1 MLSRLGQLF
10 DRVAQRVVP
19 DPFVLALILTAFV
32 MLAGL
37 WSLSTGAAPLA
48 ADAEPLSDTLR
59 VLRAW
64 FTGFSNPAGLAF
76 ALQMAL
82 VLVTG
87 QALALSRPMTRLLES
102 VAGLPRTTSEAA
114 ALVAF
119 ITCIASILHWG
130 LGAIAGAIVA
140 RAVFQ
145 TATSRGLH
153 FHYPLL
159 GAAGY
164 TGFAVFHGGLSGS
177 APLKVA
183 EQNHFLAETIG
194 VIPISQTLGSPLN
207 IAIVATL
214 TLLFP
219 ALFYA
224 LAPSQPETLQGGG
237 TPSATTENPST
248 PNAGQT
254 VDQTPAS
261 DSRAASDTSSSAD
274 AQSTPE
280 RAPTPFSPAALL
292 GGWLPLSVIIWAL
305 CTGFLAFDIN
315 AFTLIFLFAGI
326 GLHGQI
332 QRYVDTVTDAARAA
346 GPVLLQYPFYFAI
359 VAMMQATGL
368 IVLFSE
374 FFVRMATAETFPVIA
389 FWSAAL
395 LNIIIPSGGGQW
407 AVQGP
412 ILAQAGLE
420 LGVDPGVIVIAFA
433 HGDAST
439 NLLQPFWAL
448 PLLGL
453 MGLQARQIIGYS
465 ALACVAMLLVV
476 SVLLVVM
483 T

>member
-19 DPFVLALILTAFV
+19 DPFALALMLTAFV

-37 WSLSTGAAPLA
+37 WSLGTGAAPLA
-48 ADAEPLSDTLR
+48 AEAEPLSDVLR

-64 FTGFSNPAGLAF
+64 FSGFSNPAGLAF

-102 VAGLPRTTSEAA
+102 VAYLPRTSAEAA

-145 TATSRGLH
+145 TATSRGLS

-183 EQNHFLAETIG
+183 EQNHFLVETIG

-207 IAIVATL
+207 ITIVATL

-224 LAPSQPETLQGGG
+224 LAPSDTAASQGG
-237 TPSATTENPST
+237 ST
-248 PNAGQT
+248 RRADAETSIAPNAEPVVKPTLAPDNG
-254 VDQTPAS
+254 
-261 DSRAASDTSSSAD
+261 AASDDKLTPDYTSA
-274 AQSTPE
+274 A
-280 RAPTPFSPAALL
+280 FSPTALL
-292 GGWLPLSVIIWAL
+292 AGWLPLCVVLWAL
-305 CTGFLAFDIN
+305 STGFLAFDIN
-315 AFTLIFLFAGI
+315 AFTLLFLFAGL

-332 QRYVDTVTDAARAA
+332 QRYMDTVTDAARAA
-346 GPVLLQYPFYFAI
+346 GPILLQYPFYFAI
-359 VAMMQATGL
+359 VAIMQTTGL

-374 FFVRMATAETFPVIA
+374 FFVRMATVDTFPVIA

-465 ALACVAMLLVV
+465 ALACVAMLAVV
-476 SVLLVVM
+476 SALLFWLV
-483 T
+483 

>member
-48 ADAEPLSDTLR
+48 SDAEPLSDTLR

-102 VAGLPRTTSEAA
+102 VASLPRTSAQAA

-145 TATSRGLH
+145 SAKSRGLN

-183 EQNHFLAETIG
+183 EQNHFLVETIG

-224 LAPSQPETLQGGG
+224 LAPSETAASQGG
-237 TPSATTENPST
+237 ST
-248 PNAGQT
+248 PLPDTETPVSPNADQAVEQT
-254 VDQTPAS
+254 LAPDT
-261 DSRAASDTSSSAD
+261 RAASDEKSPQNATS
-274 AQSTPE
+274 TV
-280 RAPTPFSPAALL
+280 FSPAALFA
-292 GGWLPLSVIIWAL
+292 GWLPLGVILWAL
-305 CTGFLAFDIN
+305 ATGFLAFDIN
-315 AFTLIFLFAGI
+315 AFTLVFLFAGI

-332 QRYVDTVTDAARAA
+332 QRYIDTVTDAARAA
-346 GPVLLQYPFYFAI
+346 GPILLQYPFYFAI
-359 VAMMQATGL
+359 VAIMQTTGL

-374 FFVRMATAETFPVIA
+374 FFVRMATVETFPVIA
-389 FWSAAL
+389 FWSAAI

-453 MGLQARQIIGYS
+453 MGLRANQIIGYS
-465 ALACVAMLLVV
+465 ALACAAMLAVV
-476 SVLLVVM
+476 SVLLLLM
-483 T
+483 G

>member
-48 ADAEPLSDTLR
+48 SDAEPLSDTLR

-102 VAGLPRTTSEAA
+102 VASLPRTSAQAA

-145 TATSRGLH
+145 SAKSRGLN

-183 EQNHFLAETIG
+183 EQNHFLVETIG

-224 LAPSQPETLQGGG
+224 LAPSETAASQGG
-237 TPSATTENPST
+237 ST
-248 PNAGQT
+248 PLPDAETPVLPNADQAVEQT
-254 VDQTPAS
+254 LAPDT
-261 DSRAASDTSSSAD
+261 RAASDENSPQNATS
-274 AQSTPE
+274 TV
-280 RAPTPFSPAALL
+280 FSPAALFA
-292 GGWLPLSVIIWAL
+292 GWLPLGVILWAL
-305 CTGFLAFDIN
+305 ATGFLAFDIN
-315 AFTLIFLFAGI
+315 AFTLVFLFAGI

-332 QRYVDTVTDAARAA
+332 QRYIDTVTDAARAA
-346 GPVLLQYPFYFAI
+346 GPILLQYPFYFAI
-359 VAMMQATGL
+359 VAIMQTTGL

-374 FFVRMATAETFPVIA
+374 FFVRMATVETFPVIA
-389 FWSAAL
+389 FWSAAI

-453 MGLQARQIIGYS
+453 MGLRANQIIGYS
-465 ALACVAMLLVV
+465 ALACAAMLAVV
-476 SVLLVVM
+476 SVLLLLM
-483 T
+483 G

>member
-224 LAPSQPETLQGGG
+224 LAPSQPATLQGGG
-237 TPSATTENPST
+237 TPSVTSENPGH

-254 VDQTPAS
+254 ID
-261 DSRAASDTSSSAD
+261 RAAVPDSGAVSDASTAPD
-274 AQSTPE
+274 AHTISDK
-280 RAPTPFSPAALL
+280 ASTPFSLAALL
-292 GGWLPLSVIIWAL
+292 AGWLPLGVVLWAIF
-305 CTGFLAFDIN
+305 TGFLTFDIN
-315 AFTLIFLFAGI
+315 AFTLVFLFAGI
-326 GLHGQI
+326 GLHGHI
-332 QRYVDTVTDAARAA
+332 QQYIDTATDAARAA
-346 GPVLLQYPFYFAI
+346 GPILLQYPFYFAI
-359 VAMMQATGL
+359 VAIMQATGL
-368 IVLFSE
+368 IVTFSE

-389 FWSAAL
+389 FWSAAI
-395 LNIIIPSGGGQW
+395 LNVVIPSGGGQW

-412 ILAQAGLE
+412 ILTQAGMA

-453 MGLQARQIIGYS
+453 MGLRANQIIGYS
-465 ALACVAMLLVV
+465 AIACAAMLGVI
-476 SVLLVVM
+476 SVLLVIM

>member
-1 MLSRLGQLF
+1 MPTMLSRLGQLF

-102 VAGLPRTTSEAA
+102 VASLPRSSAQAA

-119 ITCIASILHWG
+119 ITCLASILHWG

-145 TATSRGLH
+145 SAKSRGLS

-183 EQNHFLAETIG
+183 EQNHFLVETIG

-207 IAIVATL
+207 IAIVGTL

-224 LAPSQPETLQGGG
+224 LAPSETAASQGG
-237 TPSATTENPST
+237 ST
-248 PNAGQT
+248 PQPDAETPVSPNADQAVEQT
-254 VDQTPAS
+254 LAPDT
-261 DSRAASDTSSSAD
+261 RAASDEKSPQNSTS
-274 AQSTPE
+274 TV
-280 RAPTPFSPAALL
+280 FSPAALFA
-292 GGWLPLSVIIWAL
+292 GWLPLGVILWAL
-305 CTGFLAFDIN
+305 ATRFLAFDIN
-315 AFTLIFLFAGI
+315 AFTLVFLFAGI

-332 QRYVDTVTDAARAA
+332 QRYIDTVTDAARAA
-346 GPVLLQYPFYFAI
+346 GPILLQYPFYFAI
-359 VAMMQATGL
+359 VAIMQTTGL

-374 FFVRMATAETFPVIA
+374 FFVRMATVETFPVIA
-389 FWSAAL
+389 FWSAAI

-453 MGLQARQIIGYS
+453 MGLRANQIIGYS
-465 ALACVAMLLVV
+465 ALACAAMLAVV
-476 SVLLVVM
+476 SVLLLLM
-483 T
+483 G

>member
-1 MLSRLGQLF
+1 MPAMLSRLGQIF

-87 QALALSRPMTRLLES
+87 QALALSRPMMRLLES
-102 VAGLPRTTSEAA
+102 VAGLPRTTAQAA

-140 RAVFQ
+140 RAVHQ
-145 TATSRGLH
+145 TAKSRGLD

-183 EQNHFLAETIG
+183 EQNHFLVETIG

-207 IAIVATL
+207 IAIVGTL
-214 TLLFP
+214 TILFP

-224 LAPSQPETLQGGG
+224 LAPSQTDVSQGG
-237 TPSATTENPST
+237 ST
-248 PNAGQT
+248 PHKRAETSESPNA
-254 VDQTPAS
+254 DQRVSPTS
-261 DSRAASDTSSSAD
+261 ASDTRTASDEDSVQRSR
-274 AQSTPE
+274 S
-280 RAPTPFSPAALL
+280 TPFSPAALL
-292 GGWLPLSVIIWAL
+292 AGWLPLGVVCWAIF
-305 CTGFLAFDIN
+305 TGFLAFDIN
-315 AFTLIFLFAGI
+315 AFTLVFLFAGI

-332 QRYVDTVTDAARAA
+332 QQYIDTATDAARAA
-346 GPVLLQYPFYFAI
+346 GPILLQYPFYFAI
-359 VAMMQATGL
+359 VATMQATGL
-368 IVLFSE
+368 IVVFSE
-374 FFVRMATAETFPVIA
+374 FFVRMATVHTFPVIA
-389 FWSAAL
+389 FWSAAI
-395 LNIIIPSGGGQW
+395 LNVIIPSGGGQW

-412 ILAQAGLE
+412 ILAQAGME

-453 MGLQARQIIGYS
+453 MGLRANQIIGYS
-465 ALACVAMLLVV
+465 ALACAAMLAVV
-476 SVLLVVM
+476 SVLLLLM
-483 T
+483 G